1 MVTCPNLLCPLAYS
15 DLFTLCYHFHL
26 SYLCALLHNFLFSL
40 VLMPAFY
47 DCLIYI
53 FLHIGVS
60 WGVLDVWWCV
70 SLNWLVLIM
79 VILFGVVVWFW
90 WILVI

>member
-1 MVTCPNLLCPLAYS
+1 
-15 DLFTLCYHFHL
+15 
-26 SYLCALLHNFLFSL
+26 
-40 VLMPAFY
+40 MPAFY

-53 FLHIGVS
+53 FLPIGVS
-60 WGVLDVWWCV
+60 WGILGVWWCV

-90 WILVI
+90 WILVIYLIIVYSDWCGLDCCGVFT